1 MPEKYRGRKSITFE
15 VLKNILR
22 ISENDNIEIIDV
34 IRTEE
39 DRTRDTFSV
48 LLTSNGETEYTK
60 RVREGCRFPEV

>member
-15 VLKNILR
+15 VLRNILR

-34 IRTEE
+34 IRTDE

-48 LLTSNGETEYTK
+48 LLASNGETEYTK
-60 RVREGCRFPEV
+60 RVRESYSFPEV